1 MHKAPRDS
9 EVVMSDPY
17 GSPSIPAAW
26 YPDPADARQ
35 LRYWDG
41 AGWTNQTAPRA
52 VAAPPVAPPPPPPP
66 APPQPSPA
74 LAPAV
79 TPAQDY
85 QPAVAYQP
93 VVPYQA
99 AVPTQTAGPY
109 QAATAPLG
117 GLFDGPAAP
126 PYVPLSFSDHSESI
140 GAVEAGWSPNTIS
153 GWLYA
158 FVPVLLV
165 AFALMP
171 LPANLLNASD
181 LPARVGLV
189 LLFIALA
196 IGLAAID
203 RMQLRHREFVRVP
216 PPVLGVL
223 PPVYSLARAAAAGR
237 RGLGLTAVSLA
248 VQTAVAVV
256 LFVHFLPPGSGASEA
271 EVPTDVASSVGLV
284 PPFTEAQKAALLTPE
299 GMAAKIMF
307 DAAGSALRYKTVTC
321 DPIPSTELGVQV
333 MCTAE
338 GTIADYDIFVQ
349 LIPTGDGV
357 PFTVTSV
364 APSLKF

>member
-1 MHKAPRDS
+1 MHKAPRNS

-41 AGWTNQTAPRA
+41 TGWTNQTAPRA
-52 VAAPPVAPPPPPPP
+52 VAVPPDAPPPAVAPPMSQPP
-66 APPQPSPA
+66 PA

-79 TPAQDY
+79 TPAVNY
-85 QPAVAYQP
+85 QPAAV
-93 VVPYQA
+93 YQA
-99 AVPTQTAGPY
+99 AIPNQQAGPS
-109 QAATAPLG
+109 LG
-117 GLFDGPAAP
+117 GLFDEPTAP
-126 PYVPLSFSDHSESI
+126 PYVPLGFTDNSEPI
-140 GAVEAGWSPNTIS
+140 GASDTAWSPNTIS

-158 FVPVLLV
+158 FVPVLL
-165 AFALMP
+165 AALALMP
-171 LPANLLNASD
+171 LPVNLLNVSD

-189 LLFIALA
+189 LLFIGLA
-196 IGLAAID
+196 IALAAID

-223 PPVYSLARAAAAGR
+223 PPVYSLARAAAVGR
-237 RGLGLTAVSLA
+237 RGLGLAAVSLA
-248 VQTAVAVV
+248 VQTAVALV
-256 LFVHFLPPGSGASEA
+256 LFVHFFPPGIEA
-271 EVPTDVASSVGLV
+271 NQAETPTDVASSVGLV

-307 DAAGSALRYKTVTC
+307 DSAGSALRYKTVIC
-321 DPIPSTELGVQV
+321 NPIPSTELGVQV

-357 PFTVTSV
+357 PFIVTSV
-364 APSLKF
+364 APSLKL